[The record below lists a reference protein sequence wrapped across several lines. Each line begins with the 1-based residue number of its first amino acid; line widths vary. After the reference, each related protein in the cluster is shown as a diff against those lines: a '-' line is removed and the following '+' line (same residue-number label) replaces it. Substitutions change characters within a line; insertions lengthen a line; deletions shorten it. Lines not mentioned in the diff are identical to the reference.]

1 MSEQV
6 YRVQGPDGQIYRL
19 KGPRGASESQIIGA
33 LQGIL
38 AEQQLIAPT
47 TTPEVDAPLTTDL
60 EDREVLKQS
69 ILEELGATQPQDGNA
84 FTGGVKTGIDIV
96 QEATGSTLE
105 GIGRITGA
113 EGLEEY
119 GAEVAERNRLEA
131 QTRAKGEGAL
141 GYYAQVLGEQVPQLA
156 IGAAGLGIAALAAPV
171 AAVGAVPAFLIA
183 AGAAALTQI
192 PLFYGLNRQR
202 QKEAIDQGIKT
213 EVNESAAFFWS
224 IPQAALEG
232 IADKLLFGKFIT
244 PKMLRGG
251 GLFTRAAKGVG
262 VGAVAE
268 VPTEIGQQVIE
279 RFQAGL
285 DLFSDEAISEYVE
298 AGRAAALVGG
308 TVRGA
313 TNVLQG
319 DATIEDKDVDDLKI
333 RNPKRK
339 KALEKLETEGDPSEG
354 LTAIQDAI
362 DTGKTPEEL
371 TFEAEEAA
379 INKIFFPE
387 EGDVDGTKEGTSGVG
402 VSDDPKSA
410 VVKKTATGPVSAEGT
425 GTSGTAGVAADQS
438 DVRRVDDRKVGDDSA
453 LAPEEISPIPYSELS
468 REEKIEFLI
477 TPLGQQNAK
486 LIEIAER
493 RAKTTEPGPTVKE
506 DTTPEP
512 IITPTSDAGNVK
524 PNVETK
530 FDPKEDATLV
540 DRRAKADPDP
550 SKLGNV
556 ITISGGTK
564 ERDITSPRITK
575 EQFTTI
581 GYQGSKPEIGD
592 LQETVKTK
600 YKNSFPNIKI
610 FGDDASWDA
619 AHMDGGVAIDYT
631 QTKDKSR
638 VAYLMAH
645 ELGHAS
651 HSLLGNKVN
660 KNSNIKTELK
670 AIENFIYPNLREQI
684 KTTEAQNKKIDTE
697 FFNYLLSPEELVAEF
712 NVYRINNE
720 AQASTIAPNLSK
732 LLASVEADKNLVKP
746 RNVFTGSFGF
756 KKEVDGSFD
765 LEGNPQ
771 IDEERIRNLEG
782 RAKPFRI
789 GLDKK
794 YGSEFKAAK
803 KDNPKK
809 ALDIY
814 NTFIKGNPILDKDDL
829 KKEVAELEKKLVAP
843 EVKEPVVTSVY
854 PKPLKSLLKETKVV
868 PAVVKGKKRVITKGE
883 PVALAKKVKEVD
895 VRTRTSEQVKTT
907 EDTNKTAKKIISAV
921 EGVQVGAIDARIK
934 TRKTKQKADS
944 IIARAEQ
951 FANAPETTP
960 RIKTLKEY
968 TRKYGDDMEGLGTPV
983 QNSRLI
989 QKRIDRL
996 DKDIET
1002 QTKEVAENKELT
1014 NEDRTRMRVLKV
1026 NRNELKKQLEFE
1038 RKEAETQEADPL
1050 SAQDIDKVT
1059 QFIGKKL
1066 PERVPSKDPKK
1077 KSDVNYDKKV
1087 QEFFSRTPSVLERLL
1102 AAAQDIALSPPTIN
1116 TTKNGVSLY
1125 EDLELEIYRG
1135 TGSNLGKQ
1143 VQEWVNKNLS
1153 KEVQTWFESA
1163 VKSYSAGDRKTSTYM
1178 ERREAKE
1185 KEAADLAEQI
1195 ATEYDDAAIE
1205 AARKQGRRL
1214 FGQKLD
1220 LLIDE
1225 VTGIDTPLHSMVSRA
1240 LSSGNLKNTL
1250 LAIGA
1255 TNKNKRVARIA
1266 ETLSTVVGT
1275 TKFEIVE
1282 NLSTAGSFDP
1292 KTNTIKLNANY
1303 GLNTHTIL
1311 HEMTHAAVS
1320 AELKNK
1326 SSQTTKAL
1334 IKQYNYIKKNIDS
1347 EYGTTSL
1354 DEFISEI
1361 FSNPD
1366 FQARVAQVIDQK
1378 ESVVTTALD
1387 RIKHIIDNLLRVI
1400 GRTAQISNRPTI
1412 PWAEYK
1418 TDRLINSLLAPAP
1431 KFRDAGEL
1439 YMAAPKKAKQEFDDA
1454 TPELV
1459 EVTPEESSKT
1469 LDNLMTQRVPRTV
1482 KSSWL
1487 GLWSLNMLTDTRM
1500 VRKYIPMANK
1510 LNVIARKQTGEYDVL
1525 TNSIDLTVK
1534 ELTRWGRGNTKAMAK
1549 IIRMQIRATT
1559 NQVDPSKPRAAYIS
1573 TSTNKVKDSK
1583 EKLKVWDDMKDTW
1596 DSLSTQIIV
1605 RSKLGNVTYSGQDV
1619 YNIMKNVNI
1628 ESFNRVKDLFL
1639 DRVKTEVGP
1648 NGEEIQKRVSRLY
1661 KKLIEESGIIDPY
1674 FSFQRKGSYWLSY
1687 NGKDPLSD
1695 NKNERFVHL
1704 FESAAERAKAAK
1716 LLEANGFKPE
1726 NFERD
1731 NISEKYREAPPGS
1744 FVNEVLSVLQK
1755 ENVNEDIQDKL
1766 VQLFLDALPEQSVL
1780 QAFRS
1785 REGVRGFINDT
1796 TPLSEL
1802 QGVKDASV
1810 VEAGIAGFR
1819 DKAKSMA
1826 RQYTQIKYAAEVQ
1839 KVTNEIDKHVK
1850 ATVPKSSD
1858 KARISENIYI
1868 LRDEL
1873 AQRAKFMK
1881 DPYVE
1886 NWAKVAT
1893 SVGFAFTLGGNV
1905 SGAVV
1910 NLSQVPLIVV
1920 PQLAPDY
1927 GGVGRVTAAVGRA
1940 SRVFTRSA
1948 GSRRTVAIMG
1958 PDGKYKDK
1966 NVEGGFSID
1975 NLDYSAEE
1983 NKDVAHLGVAVQ
1995 HWRKMG
2001 VLNRTISG
2009 DVLDYESPP
2018 DVKYIPIEFINKLSG
2033 FFLHHTERY
2042 NRQTTLMTVLELDLA
2057 KKLKIDPAKLGE
2069 AFAKN
2074 KISNKMIRDSA
2085 ETSIELTELTNGS
2098 NLATTAP
2105 RYAQRGIGKVA
2116 FLFKR
2121 FGMSM
2126 MYILGKNLDDSLRG
2140 QSKEVRS
2147 AARKKLAGIYGS
2159 AAILAGAQGVPLFG
2173 TLATF
2178 MNTFFR
2184 DDDEDD
2190 FETSVRKYLK
2200 EGMYGGLPN
2209 AMFGIDVSTRIGLS
2223 NLLFRKNLYQNNSPL
2238 IYQAIMA
2245 VGGPVVGVADS
2256 FVRGAV
2262 DFGSGLSGGDGDMR
2276 RGVESMLPAAIRNG
2290 LKTYRWSDF
2299 SEGTALTR
2307 RGDKIVED
2315 ISPGGLLAQLLGF
2328 APANY
2333 SRQLQ
2338 ENAQLKKI
2346 DRAIVSEHNGIYKK
2360 IYAAIRMQKQNELP
2374 KIFKELRK
2382 FNKKYPEFA
2391 IEIKDIKKS
2400 IRTNM
2405 KTSMGAHHGTIL
2417 NEATK
2422 RRLQIS
2428 GEDWGPPPS
2437 VISSTLDT
2445 VFKPY
2450 EEN

>member
-1 MSEQV
+1 MPTYQID
-6 YRVQGPDGQIYRL
+6 GPDGKTYRID
-19 KGPRGASESQIIGA
+19 GPAGATEEQIINA
-33 LQGIL
+33 IQQRL
-38 AEQQLIAPT
+38 AVES
-47 TTPEVDAPLTTDL
+47 PEVVSPPSVPDPYTDL
-60 EDREVLKQS
+60 EAFKSSVLA
-69 ILEELGATQPQDGNA
+69 ELGQTQPQKQPQDDSA

-371 TFEAEEAA
+371 KFEAEEAA
-379 INKIFFPE
+379 IDKIFFPE
-387 EGDVDGTKEGTSGVG
+387 EGDIDGTKEGTSGVG

-410 VVKKTATGPVSAEGT
+410 IVKKTATGPVSAEGT
-425 GTSGTAGVAADQS
+425 GTSGTAGVAADQP

-468 REEKIEFLI
+468 REEKAEYTK
-477 TPLGQQNAK
+477 TPLSQQKAK

-493 RAKTTEPGPTVKE
+493 RAKITEPEPTQV
-506 DTTPEP
+506 DTTPEQ
-512 IITPTSDAGNVK
+512 V
-524 PNVETK
+524 
-530 FDPKEDATLV
+530 
-540 DRRAKADPDP
+540 
-550 SKLGNV
+550 
-556 ITISGGTK
+556 
-564 ERDITSPRITK
+564 
-575 EQFTTI
+575 
-581 GYQGSKPEIGD
+581 
-592 LQETVKTK
+592 
-600 YKNSFPNIKI
+600 
-610 FGDDASWDA
+610 
-619 AHMDGGVAIDYT
+619 
-631 QTKDKSR
+631 
-638 VAYLMAH
+638 
-645 ELGHAS
+645 
-651 HSLLGNKVN
+651 KVN
-660 KNSNIKTELK
+660 
-670 AIENFIYPNLREQI
+670 A
-684 KTTEAQNKKIDTE
+684 
-697 FFNYLLSPEELVAEF
+697 LSPEETVVAYVNNEKIGRE
-712 NVYRINNE
+712 NVVKKIQESPELSKRATTGLPEGDTIPVYRFIKYNE
-720 AQASTIAPNLSK
+720 KTKPKQEELISGSLTPEGSAAFIKLATQSNIDVSKNRISDVQRVIRYDVPREDIKAYLPALADSLEQKHNKKVKGVGIGKALQFSKKIENPVDNAKNLIEEQGEVFADVSK
-732 LLASVEADKNLVKP
+732 LKGKVL
-746 RNVFTGSFGF
+746 
-756 KKEVDGSFD
+756 
-765 LEGNPQ
+765 
-771 IDEERIRNLEG
+771 
-782 RAKPFRI
+782 
-789 GLDKK
+789 K
-794 YGSEFKAAK
+794 YGDTGKAVDFNRSASSIINKIRDGEVKTTEDFNKLGSDILRLPIGSTRQQETKARQDLINEVRSFYNLDQK
-803 KDNPKK
+803 K
-809 ALDIY
+809 
-814 NTFIKGNPILDKDDL
+814 TT
-829 KKEVAELEKKLVAP
+829 EK
-843 EVKEPVVTSVY
+843 KEPVVTSVY
-854 PKPLKSLLKETKVV
+854 PKPLKSLLKETQVV
-868 PAVVKGKKRVITKGE
+868 PAAVKGKKKIITKE
-883 PVALAKKVKEVD
+883 KPVALAESVQEVD
-895 VRTRTSEQVKTT
+895 ARTRTSEQVKTT

-934 TRKTKQKADS
+934 ERKTKQKTDS

-983 QNSRLI
+983 QKSRLI

-1163 VKSYSAGDRKTSTYM
+1163 VKSYGAGDIKTSTYM

-1195 ATEYDDAAIE
+1195 ATQYDDAAIE

-1387 RIKHIIDNLLRVI
+1387 RVKHIIDNLLRVI

-1439 YMAAPKKAKQEFDDA
+1439 YMASPKKAKQEFDDA

-1510 LNVIARKQTGEYDVL
+1510 LNVIARKQAGEYDVL

-1648 NGEEIQKRVSRLY
+1648 NGEEIQKRVSKLY

-1755 ENVNEDIQDKL
+1755 ENVNDDIQNKL

-1873 AQRAKFMK
+1873 ALRAKFMK

-2001 VLNRTISG
+2001 VLNRTIAG

-2018 DVKYIPIEFINKLSG
+2018 DVKYIPIEFINKLTG

-2085 ETSIELTELTNGS
+2085 ETSVELTELTNGS

-2105 RYAQRGIGKVA
+2105 RYAQRGFGKVA

-2290 LKTYRWSDF
+2290 LKAYRWSDF

-2315 ISPGGLLAQLLGF
+2315 ISAGGLLAQLLGF

-2338 ENAQLKKI
+2338 ESAQLKKI
-2346 DRAIVSEHNGIYKK
+2346 DRAIQQKRASIYKK
-2360 IYAAIRMQKQNELP
+2360 IYAAIRMRNTEDLRDMG
-2374 KIFKELRK
+2374 KELRE

-2391 IEIKDIKKS
+2391 ISTKGIISSVKS
-2400 IRTNM
+2400 NM
-2405 KTSMGAHHGTIL
+2405 KTSMGAHHGVIL

-2428 GEDWGPPPS
+2428 GEDWGPPAN
-2437 VISSTLDT
+2437 VFGSTLDT